1 MQPESIIHAEHLTKS
16 IHSNGLDVS
25 ILCDISFTVPQ
36 SSLFAITGPSGS
48 GKTTL
53 LNMLTGIDRPTSGK
67 IFFANTE
74 IRGKSEDALS
84 RWRGKHVGV
93 VFQFFQLIPT
103 LTAKENILLALE
115 LGKSGAFPRRSWS
128 QRADEL
134 LELTGIAEQK
144 NKLPSQM
151 SGGQQQRTAIA
162 RALANDPP
170 LLVADEPTG
179 NLDSHAAESIFALF
193 QQLQLRGKT
202 IIYVTHDH
210 ALAQRSNYMLR
221 LLDGAIAE
229 ATEPAMEGANEQ

>member
-1 MQPESIIHAEHLTKS
+1 MQTEPIVRAEHLTKA
-16 IHSNGLDVS
+16 IHTNGLNVP
-25 ILCDISFTVPQ
+25 ILRDISFTVPQ

-67 IFFANTE
+67 IYFANTE
-74 IRGKSEDALS
+74 IRGKNEDALS
-84 RWRGKHVGV
+84 RWRGKHVGI

-115 LGKSGAFPRRSWS
+115 LGKSGAFPRRKWN

-144 NKLPSQM
+144 HKLPSQM

-179 NLDSHAAESIFALF
+179 NLDSHAAEAIFALF
-193 QQLQLRGKT
+193 QQLQHHGKT
-202 IIYVTHDH
+202 IIYVTHDRI
-210 ALAQRSNYMLR
+210 LAQRSDFMLG
-221 LLDGAIAE
+221 LLDGEIAE
-229 ATEPAMEGANEQ
+229 NTQSAPEGANQQ